1 MSELV
6 VVAYDDEETAEKVLD
21 TLARLQKEYL
31 VDLEDAVYV
40 TKGADGRVKLHQ
52 SMNMTGAGA
61 AGGALW
67 GGLIGLLF
75 FMPLVGAAIG
85 AGAGALGGKL
95 SDIGVDDRFAKDL
108 AQRLQPGTSAVLVLV
123 RRSTPDKVLPE
134 LQQYGGQVLQT
145 SLPHDA
151 EQRLRAALAQGQ

>member
-31 VDLEDAVYV
+31 IDLEDAVYV

-85 AGAGALGGKL
+85 AGTGALGGKL

-108 AQRLQPGTSAVLVLV
+108 GQRLQPGTSAVLVLV

>member
-31 VDLEDAVYV
+31 IDLEDAVYV

-85 AGAGALGGKL
+85 AGTGALGGKL
-95 SDIGVDDRFAKDL
+95 SDIGMDDRFAKDL
-108 AQRLQPGTSAVLVLV
+108 GQRLQPGTSAVLVLV